1 MSKQNGGGGIRVVV
15 AAASAVRRAGLES
28 IVRGEPD
35 LHLAASTGSSAR
47 LDLLARNANAD
58 VVLVD
63 SDSALPAVPS
73 SAAIILLM
81 EVGGAREI
89 SRLLKAGV
97 HAILSRESDADDIVA
112 AIYAACRG
120 QVLLSSEAAERLAA
134 VFRDP
139 EEDPEKDP
147 EEESAVVEEMTPR
160 EIEILG
166 LLAEG
171 LANKEVAMRLRIS
184 EHTIKF
190 HISSILEKMGAATRT
205 EAVTLGI
212 RRGLIAI

>member
-15 AAASAVRRAGLES
+15 VAASAVRRAGLES
-28 IVRGEPD
+28 IVRSEPD

-58 VVLVD
+58 VMLVD